1 MIRSALLL
9 STQTNQ
15 TNIGQT
21 SADFNILHVVV
32 IKRLKALIKIIR
44 KYWSIIDYSTDGDYA
59 VFECGPYRINV
70 RIIIY
75 NVRRQ
80 RRWPLLYSFT
90 AHYISQVQKLDNLV
104 ALGCRLITST
114 GAKRQIVRD
123 LLVLVCRTPKS
134 IDSLLD

>member
-1 MIRSALLL
+1 MIRSAPLL

-15 TNIGQT
+15 TNLGQT

-32 IKRLKALIKIIR
+32 IKRLKALIKIIC
-44 KYWSIIDYSTDGDYA
+44 KYWSITDYSTDGHYA

-70 RIIIY
+70 RILIY

-80 RRWPLLYSFT
+80 RRWPLISFN

-104 ALGCRLITST
+104 ALGCTLITST
-114 GAKRQIVRD
+114 GAKHQIVRD
-123 LLVLVCRTPKS
+123 LLVLVCQTPKS
-134 IDSLLD
+134 TDSLLD